1 MQLKPH
7 SRRRQA
13 GTSLIE
19 GLVAMVIFA
28 FATLGVLA
36 LQSSMMRHN
45 MNAQVRAQASFLAEQ
60 LLGLATA
67 DPGNVG
73 CYTVGNLGGCGSAE
87 AGLMVSDWE
96 SSVQQWLPG
105 AASLAPQATYD
116 AGTGRFQLTLRWQR
130 DTETV
135 VNNLVVETAIRP

>member
-1 MQLKPH
+1 MPVKVP
-7 SRRRQA
+7 SRRSQL

-19 GLVAMVIFA
+19 GLVAMVIFT

-36 LQSSMMRHN
+36 LQASMMRHN

-60 LLGLATA
+60 LIGLATA

-73 CYTVGNLGGCGSAE
+73 CYTVGNPGSCGSTSAV
-87 AGLMVSDWE
+87 LMVDDWE
-96 SSVQQWLPG
+96 ASVAQWLPG
-105 AASLAPQATYD
+105 ASTLAPQATYN
-116 AGTGRFQLTLRWQR
+116 AATGRFQLTLRWQR
-130 DTETV
+130 DTETT